1 MKAKFILLSV
11 MFMLLIGCSK
21 TENNEIQTTED
32 GTCTPFYE
40 TDTISMLNKYEF
52 DYTNEQY
59 LTVPNHIN
67 QSDSNYYSWLTTFD
81 KKAVPAVELELN
93 IQDDKVEQINQAFK
107 ERFDLAYTKNV
118 GKTVPLFLFD
128 SYYHCLDSICTLI
141 TKDGPTSLGEHIQY
155 EVYNIDIEYSKL
167 LTNDELLEKL
177 NIDKKII
184 TVRLQD
190 EIEKLGLIQC
200 EDPFESQACIYDND
214 NLPENVTY
222 NYPAEIS
229 DKSLLILNDKG
240 KLELIFSIKNAE
252 VLNITPYNGN
262 VVSYLYP
269 LQLVD

>member
-1 MKAKFILLSV
+1 MKTRFILLCV
-11 MFMLLIGCSK
+11 MLMLLVGCAK
-21 TENNEIQTTED
+21 TENIEIQIPEE
-32 GTCTPFYE
+32 GIRTPYYE
-40 TDTISMLNKYEF
+40 TNSINILNEYEF

-59 LTVPNHIN
+59 LTVPNYIN
-67 QSDSNYYSWLTTFD
+67 QCESNYYSWLTTFD
-81 KKAVPAVELELN
+81 KTAVPAVEIALN

-107 ERFDLAYTKNV
+107 ERFDLAYMKNV

-128 SYYHCLDSICTLI
+128 SYYHCFDSICTLI

-155 EVYNIDIEYSKL
+155 EVYNIDIEDSKL
-167 LTNDELLEKL
+167 LTNVELLEKL
-177 NIDKKII
+177 NIDKEII
-184 TVRLQD
+184 NVRLQE

-240 KLELIFSIKNAE
+240 KLEIIFSIKNTE
-252 VLNITPYNGN
+252 TLNVTLYNSN
-262 VVSYLYP
+262 VASYLYP